1 MHTLADLIMFK
12 SKWIGF
18 TVFLLAQH
26 LGAPGV
32 GSQKAANQP
41 AEMSEANHYYP
52 SSRFVHFKL
61 QNSAK

>member
-1 MHTLADLIMFK
+1 MRTLADLIMFK

-32 GSQKAANQP
+32 GLQKAANQP
-41 AEMSEANHYYP
+41 AEMSEANH
-52 SSRFVHFKL
+52 
-61 QNSAK
+61 